1 MVSLETLIRILIC
14 LLYVPTCL
22 FVYWRLIPRLS
33 IPSRLLAS
41 LFLVAQILVIAL
53 SLEIKPASD
62 FERWFWDLNQER
74 NSAAALAST
83 QLALVSAVA
92 FVSALLPRAWQTS
105 QRLYLAGI
113 GLVFLFFAWDE
124 FFLVHERIEYWE
136 IFYAMIG
143 AAVVAATLLVAIRTP
158 LQPRKW
164 HICLLTGLAISAI
177 GAIALELLRFPA
189 TCGLLGFLPDAGRC
203 QLFILE
209 ESLEFLGIWLTLI
222 AALGMFSSARPR
234 PGPRV
239 GVLLFALPLLW
250 IVILNPFY
258 LVTFLDFRF
267 FHQPISV
274 KYAPGAEL
282 QAYRIDRGESAL
294 ALDLFAS
301 ADAWHDY
308 TDLGY
313 SLHLLDQATG
323 ESLAGTDASA
333 SRKQRWNITGR
344 SYFFWI
350 YKQRLS
356 IQFPAPL
363 PSNRALRVVL
373 SLWREEDDAYA
384 PQKIISSDHPL
395 LSDTQV
401 ILSEFVLPAETV
413 AAASVPIARFEN
425 GFTLDAADL
434 PERAQAGET
443 VPISFAW
450 RADKEELEDIIQFL
464 HFGHEDSGAWWVHD
478 QPPLGPR
485 LPTRLWYSGLA
496 DAETWQVALPAD
508 LAPGRYAVYTGL
520 YRTNDQTRL
529 QASDAEGIPYV
540 DARAPLGILIVEGA

>member
-1 MVSLETLIRILIC
+1 M
-14 LLYVPTCL
+14 
-22 FVYWRLIPRLS
+22 
-33 IPSRLLAS
+33 
-41 LFLVAQILVIAL
+41 
-53 SLEIKPASD
+53 
-62 FERWFWDLNQER
+62 
-74 NSAAALAST
+74 
-83 QLALVSAVA
+83 
-92 FVSALLPRAWQTS
+92 
-105 QRLYLAGI
+105 
-113 GLVFLFFAWDE
+113 
-124 FFLVHERIEYWE
+124 
-136 IFYAMIG
+136 
-143 AAVVAATLLVAIRTP
+143 
-158 LQPRKW
+158 
-164 HICLLTGLAISAI
+164 
-177 GAIALELLRFPA
+177 
-189 TCGLLGFLPDAGRC
+189 
-203 QLFILE
+203 
-209 ESLEFLGIWLTLI
+209 EFLGIWLTLI
-222 AALGMFSSARPR
+222 AALGIFSSASRR

-239 GVLLFALPLLW
+239 GILLFALPLLW
-250 IVILNPFY
+250 IVILNPTY

-267 FHQPISV
+267 FHQPISI

-282 QAYRIDRGESAL
+282 HAYRVDRSESAL

-301 ADAWHDY
+301 AGAWHDY
-308 TDLGY
+308 SNLGY
-313 SLHLLDQATG
+313 SLHILDQATG
-323 ESLAGTDASA
+323 ESLAGADASA

-344 SYFFWI
+344 GYFFWI

-363 PSNRALRVVL
+363 PSNRAFLLVL
-373 SLWREEDDAYA
+373 SLWREEGDAYA

-443 VPISFAW
+443 APVSFAW
-450 RADKEELEDIIQFL
+450 RADKEELEDIVQFL

-520 YRTNDQTRL
+520 YRASDQIRL
-529 QASDAEGIPYV
+529 QASNAQGTSYV
-540 DARAPLGILIVEGA
+540 DARAPLGILIVESP